1 MVTLS
6 SPDDPDSPDN
16 PDNPDNPDSPDHPA
30 NLDELASVEVVSG
43 AHGLSIVRAN
53 AAELYRCTY
62 NITMYIVYERA
73 RERDKCLTCVYV
85 YVYMCRRERERQ
97 RGKVGPSGMESEG
110 VYIEHR
116 VYPYIILLRQYKHIA
131 MQASRR
137 FRGLP
142 YTPHTIYT

>member
-73 RERDKCLTCVYV
+73 RERQVFNLCVCICIYV
-85 YVYMCRRERERQ
+85 
-97 RGKVGPSGMESEG
+97 
-110 VYIEHR
+110 
-116 VYPYIILLRQYKHIA
+116 
-131 MQASRR
+131 
-137 FRGLP
+137 
-142 YTPHTIYT
+142 